1 MKDPAVRARVLS
13 DMAKPPAG
21 ETNALKQSGS
31 ADKVLLLGFRNPALK
46 PLTGRTLGEV
56 ARARGKSPE
65 DTAIDLVIEDG
76 SRVQV
81 AYFQM
86 NEANVRD
93 FLKLPYVSFGSDAE
107 AQAPEGPFL
116 LSSTHPRAYGNFA
129 RVLGKY
135 ARDEQAITLA
145 EAVRKLSA
153 LPVHNL
159 GIKDRGT
166 LKPGNFAD
174 VVVFD
179 PKTVADHATFA
190 KPQQFATGV
199 NQVFVNGVQVLKDGE
214 PTGQP
219 AGRFVKGPGAGKC
232 PA

>member
-1 MKDPAVRARVLS
+1 MRC
-13 DMAKPPAG
+13 
-21 ETNALKQSGS
+21 KQSGS

-46 PLTGRTLGEV
+46 PLTGKTLGEV
-56 ARARGKSPE
+56 ARARGKTPE

-93 FLKLPYVSFGSDAE
+93 FLKLPWVSFGSDAE

-135 ARDEQAITLA
+135 ARDET
-145 EAVRKLSA
+145 
-153 LPVHNL
+153 
-159 GIKDRGT
+159 G
-166 LKPGNFAD
+166 
-174 VVVFD
+174 
-179 PKTVADHATFA
+179 DHA
-190 KPQQFATGV
+190 
-199 NQVFVNGVQVLKDGE
+199 
-214 PTGQP
+214 
-219 AGRFVKGPGAGKC
+219 GRGGAASC
-232 PA
+232 RRCRRRTWASRTAAR